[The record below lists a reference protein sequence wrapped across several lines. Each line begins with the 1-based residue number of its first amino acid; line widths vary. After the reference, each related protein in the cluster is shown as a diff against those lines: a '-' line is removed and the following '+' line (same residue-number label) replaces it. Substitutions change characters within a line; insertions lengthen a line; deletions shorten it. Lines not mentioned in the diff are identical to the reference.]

1 MVVGS
6 LMLYVSFKEEVVIEK
21 TDALKIKD
29 EYAKLNNMINESNQ
43 RSYPNVI
50 LCEDNLFYKA
60 NEEEVIDILNSE
72 GIIYFGDYKDAYS
85 RTLISLVDK
94 ISKELNS
101 EKIAYLNIFDI
112 KDEID
117 LDDLNEPIIKKEGS
131 SGYYKILKILDEYLP
146 NYYLT
151 SETGEKIDTLE
162 KYIIVPTIIFVK
174 NGKVVNI
181 KTGTIDSQKN
191 GYDALTSDEENKI
204 REELTEMF
212 KNNLS
217 NVCENNEIC

>member
-1 MVVGS
+1 
-6 LMLYVSFKEEVVIEK
+6 MLYVSFKEEVVIEK

-162 KYIIVPTIIFVK
+162 KYIIVPTIVFVK

>member
-1 MVVGS
+1 
-6 LMLYVSFKEEVVIEK
+6 MLYVSFKEEVVIEK

-29 EYAKLNNMINESNQ
+29 EYAKLNNMINENNQ
-43 RSYPNVI
+43 RAYPNVI
-50 LCEDNLFYKA
+50 LSEDNLFYNA
-60 NEEEVIDILNSE
+60 NEEEVINILNSE

>member
-162 KYIIVPTIIFVK
+162 KYIIVPTIVFVK